1 MRDYS
6 LIGKEII
13 EEILKEVNELT
24 GPCFYPGKFKP
35 PHKGH
40 FEAAKFLA
48 NDPRVNIVYVIV
60 SNVEKFGI
68 SADESVKTWNE
79 YLKSEPN
86 AKIKVIKSSES
97 TPIKDVFKFA
107 SDNKALKSIYV
118 AAAKE
123 ESEELG
129 YFKKLQEKYPNIKK
143 IVIPDQ
149 FGRISST
156 NMRKAIKEKDFEKF
170 STFVPTTAYNKGV
183 AKKMYDTLVKILK

>member
-6 LIGKEII
+6 QIGREII
-13 EEILKEVNELT
+13 EEILREVNDEI

-60 SNVEKFGI
+60 SNVTKFGI
-68 SADESVKTWNE
+68 TAEDSERMWNQ
-79 YLKSEPN
+79 YLKAEPN
-86 AKIKVIKSSES
+86 NKIKVIKSKES

-107 SDNKALKSIYV
+107 SENKDLKSLYV
-118 AAAKE
+118 AAAKQ
-123 ESEELG
+123 ESEDLG

-143 IVIPDQ
+143 IIIPDQ
-149 FGRISST
+149 FERISST
-156 NMRKAIKEKDFEKF
+156 GMRKTIKDKDFEKF
-170 STFVPTTAYNKGV
+170 STFVPTVAYNKGV
-183 AKKMYDTLVKILK
+183 AKDMFDTLTKIMK